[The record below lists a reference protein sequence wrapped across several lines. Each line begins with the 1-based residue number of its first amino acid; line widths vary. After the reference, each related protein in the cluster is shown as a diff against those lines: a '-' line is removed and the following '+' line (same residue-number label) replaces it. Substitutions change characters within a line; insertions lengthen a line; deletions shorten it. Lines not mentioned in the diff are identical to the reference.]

1 MIFFKNHLYEESFRY
16 EDKMAGYV
24 KIIRELI
31 LKSVHDKILRTNK
44 KVLLSDIAK
53 RYMQPIS
60 PELSDLNIMF
70 INSNDYFYDN
80 VGKTIILPN
89 RILSSEFTKKDG
101 IGISHE
107 LEHHFQFKNGT
118 YKDQGTLSNKVNRN
132 NGSAYNN
139 DINEINARLSQIS
152 SYLKNSNKFREE
164 VSQYDFAPF
173 VEEVLIKV
181 LYLDDPNE
189 YLDEILTED
198 NRNKVLEYLYL
209 LWKKINNDHGYQ

>member
-1 MIFFKNHLYEESFRY
+1 MIFFKNHLYEESFKY
-16 EDKMAGYV
+16 EDKMAVYV

-31 LKSVHDKILRTNK
+31 LKAVHDKIFITNRK
-44 KVLLSDIAK
+44 TLLQDLAK
-53 RYMQPIS
+53 RYQQPIS
-60 PELSDLNIMF
+60 QELMDLSIMF
-70 INSNDYFYDN
+70 TNTNDYFYDN

-89 RILSSEFTKKDG
+89 RIINSEFTKKDN

-118 YKDQGTLSNKVNRN
+118 YKDQGTYSNKINRN
-132 NGSAYNN
+132 SGSAYNN

-181 LYLDDPNE
+181 LYLDDPSE

-209 LWKKINNDHGYQ
+209 LWKKTKY

>member
-1 MIFFKNHLYEESFRY
+1 MIFFKNHLYEESFKY
-16 EDKMAGYV
+16 EDKLAGYV

-31 LKSVHDKILRTNK
+31 LKAVHDKIFTINRKTL
-44 KVLLSDIAK
+44 VQDLAK
-53 RYMQPIS
+53 RYQQPIS
-60 PELSDLNIMF
+60 QDLGDLSVMF
-70 INSNDYFYDN
+70 TNTNDYFYDS
-80 VGKTIILPN
+80 VGKTIILPK
-89 RILSSEFTKKDG
+89 RILNSEFTKKDN

-118 YKDQGTLSNKVNRN
+118 YKDQGTYTNKINRN
-132 NGSAYNN
+132 SASAYNN

-164 VSQYDFAPF
+164 VAQFDFAPF
-173 VEEVLIKV
+173 VEEILIKV

-209 LWKKINNDHGYQ
+209 LWKKIKT